1 MQKHPLDKGS
11 FWLIVITFSLFVFA
25 ALYDTFVL
33 HWQFFQSLA
42 LFYLGLVIF
51 SISVLL
57 RLIGKQ
63 TLGRNFSVFVAVQEK
78 HHLVTTGVYKY
89 VRHPVYTAG
98 ILTAL
103 GILLMTQSI
112 LATIV
117 FFVVLFPALLYRIHV
132 EEDMLVAVFGKEY
145 LDYKKKVRALI
156 PWVI

>member
-11 FWLIVITFSLFVFA
+11 FWIIVITFSLFVFA
-25 ALYDTFVL
+25 ALYDAFVM
-33 HWQFFQSLA
+33 HWQFSQSWV
-42 LFYLGLVIF
+42 LFYFGLVIF
-51 SISVLL
+51 FISVLL
-57 RLIGKQ
+57 RIIGKQ
-63 TLGRNFSVFVAVQEK
+63 TLGRNYSVFVAVQEK

-98 ILTAL
+98 FLTAL

-117 FFVVLFPALLYRIHV
+117 FFVILFPALFYRIHV
-132 EEDMLVAVFGKEY
+132 EEEVLIAAFGEEY
-145 LDYKKKVRALI
+145 IAYKKKVKALI